1 MDINIHKL
9 LIDFIIDN
17 KIKFLIYLL
26 FTIVE
31 YPVHYIYVPDYYGK
45 VINSFKDNKQSLFIF
60 YIKVLTFLYILEWVS
75 DGVIMLVM
83 YYVVPKFTEYATGTI
98 FEFIIDNYEL
108 DFENIP
114 IGEILSKM
122 IRLPGILFD
131 YIDIIKNEVMK
142 YIFVVIGG
150 FMHYYGVSKRMFL
163 LYGLF
168 ILINYIYIFVMY
180 KKFNIYEMKSNKF
193 QDEMYESLID
203 CLNNLATIY
212 SFNQKDYEKD
222 RFYTKTFVDYKKI
235 MIKSRMLFMK
245 GNSLWG
251 VIIICI
257 FISLNYVL
265 YDTYKSK
272 KINSEKL
279 VSTFIITF
287 SIIRVIEMSERSA
300 HSVSR
305 IHSQIKDAENYF
317 NVISKSNTNVYK
329 KPNKKFKNG
338 DIVFQNIYHK
348 YTTSFVLDN
357 VSIKINKGE
366 KIAFIGDIG
375 SGKST
380 MIKLLLGFQPLS
392 MGTITIGGIDI
403 NSISNAEIRNYVFYI
418 PQKPKLFNRTLYEN
432 IVYGLKKP
440 PSKESII
447 NMLNDFELNDISDDF
462 KEKMDE
468 KMGIEGNKIS
478 GGQRQIVWLLRSL
491 YRPSHIL
498 VLDEPTAALDPDNKD
513 KLIHIIKKLSVGKTV
528 IIVSHDKID
537 TEFRKIEFKEGKL
550 VNISYF

>member
-317 NVISKSNTNVYK
+317 NVISKSNTNIYK

-338 DIVFQNIYHK
+338 DILFQNIYHK
-348 YTTSFVLDN
+348 YTNNFVLDN
-357 VSIKINKGE
+357 VTVKINKGE
-366 KIAFIGDIG
+366 KVAFVGDIG

>member
-9 LIDFIIDN
+9 LLNFIMDN

-31 YPVHYIYVPDYYGK
+31 YPVHYIYVPEYYGK
-45 VINSFKDNKQSLFIF
+45 VINSFKDNKQSLFIY
-60 YIKVLTFLYILEWVS
+60 YIKVLTFLYVLEWVS
-75 DGVIMLVM
+75 DGVIMFVM
-83 YYVVPKFTEYATGTI
+83 YYIVPTFTEYATGTI

-122 IRLPGILFD
+122 IRLPNILFD
-131 YIDIIKNEVMK
+131 YIDIIKNEIMK
-142 YIFVVIGG
+142 YIFVFFGG
-150 FMHYYGVSKRMFL
+150 FMHYYGVSTRILVMYSF
-163 LYGLF
+163 F
-168 ILINYIYIFVMY
+168 IIINYVYIYIMY
-180 KKFNIYEMKSNKF
+180 KKFNDYEIKSNKY

-222 RFYTKTFVDYKKI
+222 RFYTKTFVEYKDIMKKI
-235 MIKSRMLFMK
+235 RELYMK
-245 GNSLWG
+245 GNTLWG
-251 VIIICI
+251 AIIISI
-257 FISLNYVL
+257 FVSMNYVL
-265 YDTYKSK
+265 YDTYKTK
-272 KINSEKL
+272 QINSEKL

-287 SIIRVIEMSERSA
+287 SIIRVIEMSERSS
-300 HSVSR
+300 HNISR
-305 IHSQIKDAENYF
+305 IHSQIKDAETYF
-317 NVISKSNTNVYK
+317 NKISKSNTNIYK
-329 KPNKKFKNG
+329 NPNKKFKNG

-348 YTTSFVLDN
+348 YTTTFVLDN
-357 VSIKINKGE
+357 VSVSINKGE
-366 KIAFIGDIG
+366 KIAFVGDIG

-392 MGTITIGGIDI
+392 MGTITIGGVDI
-403 NSISNAEIRNYVFYI
+403 NSISNAELRNYIFYI

-440 PSKESII
+440 PSKEAII
-447 NMLNDFELNDISDDF
+447 NMLNDFELNDISNDF
-462 KEKMDE
+462 KEKMDT
-468 KMGIEGNKIS
+468 KMGIEGNKLS

-498 VLDEPTAALDPDNKD
+498 VLDEPTASLDPDNKE

-537 TEFRKIEFKEGKL
+537 TSFRRVEFKEGKL
-550 VNISYF
+550 VNTSYF

>member
-1 MDINIHKL
+1 MDINIHNL
-9 LIDFIIDN
+9 LINFILDN

-31 YPVHYIYVPDYYGK
+31 YPVHYIYVPEYYGK
-45 VINSFKDNKQSLFIF
+45 VINSFKDNKQSLFVF
-60 YIKVLTFLYILEWVS
+60 YIKVLTFLYVLEWVS
-75 DGVIMLVM
+75 DGVIMLAM
-83 YYVVPKFTEYATGTI
+83 YYIVPKFTEYATGTI

-114 IGEILSKM
+114 VGEILSKT

-150 FMHYYGVSKRMFL
+150 FMHYYGISKRIL
-163 LYGLF
+163 ILYSVF
-168 ILINYIYIFVMY
+168 IIINYIYIYIMY
-180 KKFNIYEMKSNKF
+180 KKFNVYEMKSNKY

-212 SFNQKDYEKD
+212 TFNQKDYEKN
-222 RFYTKTFVDYKKI
+222 RFYTKTFVDYKDI
-235 MIKSRMLFMK
+235 MSKSRALYMK

-251 VIIICI
+251 VIILCI

-265 YDTYKSK
+265 YDTYKLK
-272 KINSEKL
+272 QINSEKL

-287 SIIRVIEMSERSA
+287 SIIRVIEMSERSS

-305 IHSQIKDAENYF
+305 IHSQIKDAELYF
-317 NVISKSNTNVYK
+317 NKISKTNTNIYK
-329 KPNKKFKNG
+329 NPNKKFKNG

-357 VSIKINKGE
+357 VSIQIKKGE
-366 KIAFIGDIG
+366 KIAFVGDIG

-380 MIKLLLGFQPLS
+380 MVKLLLGFQPLS
-392 MGTITIGGIDI
+392 MGTITIGGVDI
-403 NSISNAEIRNYVFYI
+403 NSISNTEIRDYIFYI
-418 PQKPKLFNRTLYEN
+418 PQKPKLFNRSLYEN

-440 PSKESII
+440 PSKEAIV
-447 NMLNDFELNDISDDF
+447 NMLNDFELNDIANDF

-498 VLDEPTAALDPDNKD
+498 VLDEPTAALDPENKE

-537 TEFRKIEFKEGKL
+537 ESFRRVEFKDGKV
-550 VNISYF
+550 VNNSYF

>member
-31 YPVHYIYVPDYYGK
+31 YPVHYIYVPEYYGK

-60 YIKVLTFLYILEWVS
+60 YIKVLTFLYVLEWVS
-75 DGVIMLVM
+75 DGVIMFVM
-83 YYVVPKFTEYATGTI
+83 YYIVPKFTEYATGTI

-131 YIDIIKNEVMK
+131 YIDLIKNEVMK

-150 FMHYYGVSKRMFL
+150 FLHYYGVSKRIFL
-163 LYGLF
+163 LYGIF
-168 ILINYIYIFVMY
+168 ILINYVYIYVMY
-180 KKFNIYEMKSNKF
+180 KKFNIYELKSNKF

-222 RFYTKTFVDYKKI
+222 RFYTKTFVDYKDI
-235 MIKSRMLFMK
+235 MTKSRALFMK
-245 GNSLWG
+245 GNILWG
-251 VIIICI
+251 FIIIFI
-257 FISLNYVL
+257 FISINYVL

-272 KINSEKL
+272 QINSEKL

-300 HSVSR
+300 QSVSR

-317 NVISKSNTNVYK
+317 NVISKSNTNIYK

-357 VSIKINKGE
+357 VNVKINKGE
-366 KIAFIGDIG
+366 KVAFVGDIG

-392 MGTITIGGIDI
+392 MGTITIGGVNI
-403 NSISNAEIRNYVFYI
+403 NSISNDEIRNYIFYI

-440 PSKESII
+440 PSKEAIV
-447 NMLNDFELNDISDDF
+447 NMLNDFELNDIANDF
-462 KEKMDE
+462 KEKMDI

-491 YRPSHIL
+491 YRPSQIL

-537 TEFRKIEFKEGKL
+537 TTFRKIEFKEGKL
-550 VNISYF
+550 VNNSYF

>member
-1 MDINIHKL
+1 MDINIHKIL
-9 LIDFIIDN
+9 LDFIIDN
-17 KIKFLIYLL
+17 KIKFLIYLF

-31 YPVHYIYVPDYYGK
+31 YPVHYIYVPEYYGK
-45 VINSFKDNKQSLFIF
+45 VINSFKDNKQSLFIH
-60 YIKVLTFLYILEWVS
+60 YIKLLTFLYVLEWVS
-75 DGVIMLVM
+75 DGVIMFVM
-83 YYVVPKFTEYATGTI
+83 YYIVPKFTEFATGTI

-122 IRLPGILFD
+122 IRLPSILFD

-142 YIFVVIGG
+142 YLFVFVGG
-150 FMHYYGVSKRMFL
+150 FMHYYGVSGQL
-163 LYGLF
+163 LLMYSIF
-168 ILINYIYIFVMY
+168 IIITYVYIFVMY
-180 KKFNIYEMKSNKF
+180 TKFNKYEIKSNKF

-222 RFYTKTFVDYKKI
+222 RFYTKTFVDYKDIMKKI
-235 MIKSRMLFMK
+235 RMLYMK
-245 GNSLWG
+245 GNSIWG
-251 VIIICI
+251 VIIIII
-257 FISLNYVL
+257 FVSMNYVL
-265 YDTYKSK
+265 YDTYKNK
-272 KINSEKL
+272 KIDSEKL

-287 SIIRVIEMSERSA
+287 SIIRVIEMSERSS
-300 HSVSR
+300 HNISK

-317 NVISKSNTNVYK
+317 NKISKTNTNIYK
-329 KPNKKFKNG
+329 NPNKKFKNG

-357 VSIKINKGE
+357 VSVHIKKGE
-366 KIAFIGDIG
+366 KIAFVGDIG

-403 NSISNAEIRNYVFYI
+403 NSISNAEIRNYIFYI

-440 PSKESII
+440 PSKETIL
-447 NMLNDFELNDISDDF
+447 NMLNDFELNDISNDF
-462 KEKMDE
+462 KEKMDQ
-468 KMGIEGNKIS
+468 KMGIEGSKLS

-491 YRPSHIL
+491 YRPSHVL
-498 VLDEPTAALDPDNKD
+498 VLDEPTASLDPDNKE

-537 TEFRKIEFKEGKL
+537 TDFRRVEFKDGKL
-550 VNISYF
+550 VKNSYF

>member
-31 YPVHYIYVPDYYGK
+31 YPVHYIYVPEYYGK
-45 VINSFKDNKQSLFIF
+45 VINSFKDNKQSLFVF
-60 YIKVLTFLYILEWVS
+60 YIKVLTFLYVLEWVS

-83 YYVVPKFTEYATGTI
+83 YYIVPKFTEYATGTI

-150 FMHYYGVSKRMFL
+150 FMHYYGVSKRIFL
-163 LYGLF
+163 LYGIF
-168 ILINYIYIFVMY
+168 ILINYVYIFVMY

-222 RFYTKTFVDYKKI
+222 RFYTKTFVDYKDI
-235 MIKSRMLFMK
+235 MTKSRALFMK
-245 GNSLWG
+245 GNCLWG
-251 VIIICI
+251 VIIIFI
-257 FISLNYVL
+257 FITINYVL

-272 KINSEKL
+272 QINSEKL

-300 HSVSR
+300 QSVSR

-317 NVISKSNTNVYK
+317 NVISKSNTNIYK

-348 YTTSFVLDN
+348 YTNNFVLDN
-357 VSIKINKGE
+357 VTVKINKGE
-366 KIAFIGDIG
+366 KVAFVGDIG

-392 MGTITIGGIDI
+392 MGTITIGGINV
-403 NSISNAEIRNYVFYI
+403 NSISNDEIRNYIFYI

-440 PSKESII
+440 PSKEAIV
-447 NMLNDFELNDISDDF
+447 NMLNDFELNDIANDF
-462 KEKMDE
+462 KQKMDT

-537 TEFRKIEFKEGKL
+537 TTFRKIEFKEGKL
-550 VNISYF
+550 VNNSYF

>member
-31 YPVHYIYVPDYYGK
+31 YPVHYIYVPEYYGK

-60 YIKVLTFLYILEWVS
+60 YIKVLTFLYVLEWVS
-75 DGVIMLVM
+75 DGVIMFVM
-83 YYVVPKFTEYATGTI
+83 YYIVPKFTEYATGTI

-131 YIDIIKNEVMK
+131 YIDLIKNEVMK

-150 FMHYYGVSKRMFL
+150 FLHYYGVSKRIFL
-163 LYGLF
+163 LYGIF
-168 ILINYIYIFVMY
+168 ILINYVYIYVMY
-180 KKFNIYEMKSNKF
+180 KKFNIYELKSNKF

-222 RFYTKTFVDYKKI
+222 RFYTKTFVDYKDI
-235 MIKSRMLFMK
+235 MTKSRALFMK
-245 GNSLWG
+245 GNILWG
-251 VIIICI
+251 FIIIFI
-257 FISLNYVL
+257 FISINYVL

-272 KINSEKL
+272 QINSEKL

-300 HSVSR
+300 QSVSR

-317 NVISKSNTNVYK
+317 NVISKSNTNIYK

-357 VSIKINKGE
+357 VTVKINKGE
-366 KIAFIGDIG
+366 KVAFVGDIG

-392 MGTITIGGIDI
+392 MGTITIGGVNI
-403 NSISNAEIRNYVFYI
+403 NSISNDDIRNYIFYI

-440 PSKESII
+440 PSKEAIV
-447 NMLNDFELNDISDDF
+447 NMLNDFELNDIANDF
-462 KEKMDE
+462 KEKMDT

-491 YRPSHIL
+491 YRPSQIL

-537 TEFRKIEFKEGKL
+537 TTFRKIEFKEGKL
-550 VNISYF
+550 VNNSYF